1 VASRRKDPPS
11 GEEEIEQSEVEQPDA
26 AVEDPESL
34 KKALQEAL
42 EKADRYLGNWQ
53 RAEADFA
60 NYKKRVEQERAEVI
74 HFANAN
80 LIAALLPVL
89 DDFERALENA
99 AADPKAA
106 TWVEGVHLIYR
117 KLRSVLE
124 EHGLTRIEAEG
135 STFDPNLHEAVMC
148 VEGEEGIVCEEVQKG
163 YRLRD
168 RLLRPAMVKV
178 GKEGEGQA
186 PGGEEQ

>member
-1 VASRRKDPPS
+1 MAPRRKDSSSREDEGELS
-11 GEEEIEQSEVEQPDA
+11 GVEQPE
-26 AVEDPESL
+26 AVEAPESAS
-34 KKALQEAL
+34 KALEEAL
-42 EKADRYLGNWQ
+42 ANADRYLGNWQ

-60 NYKKRVEQERAEVI
+60 NYKKRVEQDRAEFA
-74 HFANAN
+74 HFANAG
-80 LIAALLPVL
+80 LISALLPVV

-99 AADPKAA
+99 AADPEAA
-106 TWVEGVHLIYR
+106 PWMEGMQLIYR

-124 EHGLTRIEAEG
+124 DHGLTEIEAEG
-135 STFDPNLHEAVMC
+135 SKFDPHLHEAVMC

-178 GKEGEGQA
+178 GKEGNGQASGEEGQ
-186 PGGEEQ
+186 

>member
-1 VASRRKDPPS
+1 VAPRRKDPS
-11 GEEEIEQSEVEQPDA
+11 SSEDEVEQSGVEQPEA
-26 AVEDPESL
+26 AVGPESVQ
-34 KKALQEAL
+34 KALQEAL

-60 NYKKRVEQERAEVI
+60 NYKKRVEQERAEFA
-74 HFANAN
+74 HFANAS
-80 LIAALLPVL
+80 LISALLPVV

-99 AADPKAA
+99 AADPEAG
-106 TWVEGVHLIYR
+106 TWVEGVQLIYR

-124 EHGLTRIEAEG
+124 DHGLTEIEAEG
-135 STFDPNLHEAVMC
+135 SKFDPHLHEAVMC
-148 VEGEEGIVCEEVQKG
+148 VEGEEGIVCEELQKG

-178 GKEGEGQA
+178 GKEGNGQASGEEGQ
-186 PGGEEQ
+186 

>member
-1 VASRRKDPPS
+1 MAPRRKDLPS
-11 GEEEIEQSEVEQPDA
+11 SEDEAEQGGAEQPEA
-26 AVEDPESL
+26 AVDQESAQ
-34 KKALQEAL
+34 KALEEAL
-42 EKADRYLGNWQ
+42 EKADRYLSNWQ

-60 NYKKRVEQERAEVI
+60 NYKKRVEQERAEYA

-80 LIAALLPVL
+80 LIAALLPVV

-99 AADPKAA
+99 AGDPNAA
-106 TWVEGVHLIYR
+106 TWVEGVQLIYR

-124 EHGLTRIEAEG
+124 EHGLTEIKAEG
-135 STFDPNLHEAVMC
+135 SKFDPNLHEAVMC

-178 GKEGEGQA
+178 GKEGERQA
-186 PGGEEQ
+186 SGGEEQ

>member
-1 VASRRKDPPS
+1 VAPRRKDPS
-11 GEEEIEQSEVEQPDA
+11 SSEDEVEQSGVEQPEA
-26 AVEDPESL
+26 AVAPESAQ
-34 KKALQEAL
+34 KALQEAL

-53 RAEADFA
+53 RSEADFA
-60 NYKKRVEQERAEVI
+60 NYKKRVEQERAEYA
-74 HFANAN
+74 HFANAG
-80 LIAALLPVL
+80 LISALLPVV
-89 DDFERALENA
+89 DDLERALENA
-99 AADPKAA
+99 AGDPKAA
-106 TWVEGVHLIYR
+106 TWVEGVQLIYR

-124 EHGLTRIEAEG
+124 EHGLTEIETEG
-135 STFDPNLHEAVMC
+135 SMFDPNLHEAVMC

-186 PGGEEQ
+186 ANGEGQ